1 MPGLCLPANLSSLCV
16 FSQDCVCQLTCL
28 PSVCFRRTVCSLTY
42 YGLSWNVGSLAGSV
56 HVNIALS
63 GVMEIVSFAVCI
75 LLLDRIGR
83 RALCCGLL
91 VLSGVTCTGTVF
103 PVLFAPPCEC
113 QVSACA
119 CVGVCSGLLLHAF
132 FGSGLIIIAIID
144 SSGPKLS
151 ITDRCTYV

>member
-1 MPGLCLPANLSSLCV
+1 MPANLSSFCV

-42 YGLSWNVGSLAGSV
+42 YGLSWNVGTLAGSV

-63 GVMEIVSFAVCI
+63 GVMEIVSFAICI

-83 RALCCGLL
+83 RALCCGLF

-113 QVSACA
+113 A
-119 CVGVCSGLLLHAF
+119 CVGVCSGLLLHTF
-132 FGSGLIIIAIID
+132 FDSGLIIIAILD

-151 ITDRCTYV
+151 ITAR